1 MKRGAFISFAML
13 LTACGGSDS
22 VGANEELIA
31 PQDFALVPCGFKAAE
46 RPCALAV
53 AGGKRLLF
61 GGASGIAETL
71 SDANLRQL
79 DAVFLF
85 SLRAVDLEGLDEIRN
100 RSWRA
105 GRERPLPVY
114 GPVGTDR
121 VISGLNL
128 AYEQADALRIVD
140 EGIPPGGFDA
150 AILIAGEAVSPD
162 LMFDTGDV
170 QVEHSRRA
178 DQSLTFDITYQ
189 GQATVRLQKCQA
201 DDCSIN
207 DELSWPLRRTHFFYR
222 HSKN

>member
-1 MKRGAFISFAML
+1 MRQGAFISLAL
-13 LTACGGSDS
+13 LLAACGGSES
-22 VGANEELIA
+22 VGTSNEVIA
-31 PQDFALVPCGFKAAE
+31 PQDFALLPCGLSAAE

-61 GGASGIAETL
+61 GGASGIGETL
-71 SDANLRQL
+71 SDADLRQL

-85 SLRAVDLEGLDEIRN
+85 SLRAIDIEGLDEIRN
-100 RSWRA
+100 HSWQA
-105 GRERPLPVY
+105 GRARPLPVY

-150 AILIAGEAVSPD
+150 AILIAGEPASPD

-170 QVEHSRRA
+170 QVQKSLRS
-178 DQSLTFDITYQ
+178 DQSLIFDIVYQ
-189 GQATVRLQKCQA
+189 GQSSMRLQKCR
-201 DDCSIN
+201 DGDCTIN
-207 DELSWPLRRTHFFYR
+207 DELSWPLQQTHFLYR